1 LSEDRIKELIQ
12 FLNNRALNNSVRLAI
27 LLALYTFTEMSF
39 SELLEYSKLQKSSL
53 AMHIQVLEE
62 EGFVISQKKFTI
74 NGVRTFIK
82 ITDKGKE
89 VVKEY
94 LKLLE
99 GLNEK

>member
-27 LLALYTFTEMSF
+27 LLTLYAFTEMTF
-39 SELLEYSKLQKSSL
+39 SELLEYFRLQKSSL
-53 AMHIQVLEE
+53 VMHIQVLE
-62 EGFVISQKKFTI
+62 GGLVITQKKFTI
-74 NGVRTFIK
+74 NGARTFVR

-94 LKLLE
+94 LRLLE
-99 GLNEK
+99 GLKEKL

>member
-39 SELLEYSKLQKSSL
+39 SELLEYSRLQKSSL

-62 EGFVISQKKFTI
+62 EGFVVSQKKFTI

-99 GLNEK
+99 GLKEK

>member
-1 LSEDRIKELIQ
+1 MSEDRIKDLIQ

-27 LLALYTFTEMSF
+27 LLALYTFTEMTF
-39 SELLEYSKLQKSSL
+39 SELLEYSRLQKSSL
-53 AMHIQVLEE
+53 SMHIQVLEE
-62 EGFVISQKKFTI
+62 EGFVVSQKKFTI

-99 GLNEK
+99 GLKGK

>member
-1 LSEDRIKELIQ
+1 MSEDRIKDLIQ

-27 LLALYTFTEMSF
+27 LLALYTFTEMTF
-39 SELLEYSKLQKSSL
+39 SELLEYSRLQKSSL

-62 EGFVISQKKFTI
+62 EGFVVSQKKFTI

-89 VVKEY
+89 VIKEY
-94 LKLLE
+94 LRLLE
-99 GLNEK
+99 GLKEK

>member
-39 SELLEYSKLQKSSL
+39 SELLEYSRLQKSSL
-53 AMHIQVLEE
+53 SMHIQVLEE
-62 EGFVISQKKFTI
+62 EGFVVSQKKFTI

-89 VVKEY
+89 VIKEY

-99 GLNEK
+99 GLKEK

>member
-62 EGFVISQKKFTI
+62 EGFVVSQKKFTI

>member
-27 LLALYTFTEMSF
+27 LLGLYTFTEMTF
-39 SELLEYSKLQKSSL
+39 SELLEYSRLQKSSL

-62 EGFVISQKKFTI
+62 EGFVVSQKKFTI

-82 ITDKGKE
+82 ISDKGKE
-89 VVKEY
+89 TIKEY

-99 GLNEK
+99 GLKEK

>member
-1 LSEDRIKELIQ
+1 MSEDRIKELIQ

-27 LLALYTFTEMSF
+27 LLALYTFTEMTF

-62 EGFVISQKKFTI
+62 EGFVVSQKKFTI

-89 VVKEY
+89 VIKEY

-99 GLNEK
+99 GLKEK

>member
-1 LSEDRIKELIQ
+1 MSEDRIKDLIQ

-27 LLALYTFTEMSF
+27 LLALYTFTEMTF
-39 SELLEYSKLQKSSL
+39 SELLEYSRLQKSSL

-62 EGFVISQKKFTI
+62 EGFVVSQKKFTI

-89 VVKEY
+89 VIKEY
-94 LKLLE
+94 LRLLE
-99 GLNEK
+99 ELKEK